1 MTLIG
6 WAQIALVLACV
17 LAAAVPLGR
26 FIARVAGGERTALHP
41 VLGRVERACYA
52 ASGIDPA
59 RGQGWQAYTLAML
72 AFNAAGF
79 VLLYG
84 ILRLQGVLPLNPQGF
99 DGMSPWLAFN
109 TAVSF
114 VTNTNWQAY
123 SGESAASYL
132 SQMAGFTVHNFVSA
146 ATGIALALA
155 FSRAFAAGKLSH
167 LGNFW
172 ADLTRITLYVLLPL
186 SVLVGLL

>member
-17 LAAAVPLGR
+17 LAATVPLGG
-26 FIARVAGGERTALHP
+26 FIARVAAGERTFLHP
-41 VLGRVERACYA
+41 VLGPVERACCA
-52 ASGIDPA
+52 VSGIDPA

-99 DGMSPWLAFN
+99 DGM
-109 TAVSF
+109 
-114 VTNTNWQAY
+114 
-123 SGESAASYL
+123 
-132 SQMAGFTVHNFVSA
+132 
-146 ATGIALALA
+146 
-155 FSRAFAAGKLSH
+155 
-167 LGNFW
+167 
-172 ADLTRITLYVLLPL
+172 
-186 SVLVGLL
+186 